1 LKREYRLYIQ
11 DILDAIE
18 KIEEFAGF
26 LTYDGFLNDDKT
38 RSAVVRKLE
47 VIGEAAKNVPES
59 IKHKH
64 EAIPWKEMAK
74 MRDKISHDYFGVD
87 YEIVWKVLKE
97 KLPPLKPRIQK
108 VLAEI
113 DGGK

>member
-1 LKREYRLYIQ
+1 MKREYHLYVQ

-18 KIEEFAGF
+18 KIEEFVGPS
-26 LTYDGFLNDDKT
+26 TYDKFIDDDKT

-47 VIGEAAKNVPES
+47 IIGEASKCVPES
-59 IKHKH
+59 IRHKHK
-64 EAIPWKEMAK
+64 AVPWKEMAR

-97 KLPPLKPRIQK
+97 KLPHLKPQIRNIIT
-108 VLAEI
+108 EI
-113 DGGK
+113 DNDK